1 MTDDVQERE
10 GRNKQIKKTE
20 ILTYTDKH
28 KEEWSY
34 DIPFL
39 HCVKLRLYT
48 YKKILTF
55 RNNGLY

>member
-28 KEEWSY
+28 KEE
-34 DIPFL
+34 
-39 HCVKLRLYT
+39 
-48 YKKILTF
+48 
-55 RNNGLY
+55 